1 MHTLTDDELRHAP
14 QRLLDD
20 AHRGVAVLVTTDGQ
34 PTLMAVPLQAGA
46 PGEHAL
52 LDLACSLFDRE
63 QISLGMAARLAG
75 LPYAEMADELGRR
88 RIDVI
93 RLRPGEL
100 DDELAGGAA

>member
-1 MHTLTDDELRHAP
+1 MHTLTDEELRHAP

-20 AHRGVAVLVTTDGQ
+20 ASRGVAVLVTTNGK
-34 PTLMAVPLQAGA
+34 PTLMAVPLQTGA
-46 PGEHAL
+46 PAEEAL

-75 LPYAEMADELGRR
+75 LPYADMCDELARR
-88 RIDVI
+88 QIDVI

-100 DDELAGGAA
+100 DAELTGRQP